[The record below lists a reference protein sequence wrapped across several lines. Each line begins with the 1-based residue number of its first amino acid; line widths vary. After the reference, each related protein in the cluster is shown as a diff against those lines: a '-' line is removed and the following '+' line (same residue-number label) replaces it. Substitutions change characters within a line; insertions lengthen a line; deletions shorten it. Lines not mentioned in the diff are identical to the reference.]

1 MSGVALRHGLNNNM
15 VFKWRRRYL
24 HEMVPAHSKSV
35 KLLPV
40 SVMEHNGPAT
50 PVSASPQAVSSIEL
64 DCAGVRI
71 HLHGRVD
78 AEALRTVLAVVRDR

>member
-1 MSGVALRHGLNNNM
+1 MSVSPLQAWLQYADHPR
-15 VFKWRRRYL
+15 
-24 HEMVPAHSKSV
+24 
-35 KLLPV
+35 LLYADQRQQ
-40 SVMEHNGPAT
+40 SL
-50 PVSASPQAVSSIEL
+50 SSIEL